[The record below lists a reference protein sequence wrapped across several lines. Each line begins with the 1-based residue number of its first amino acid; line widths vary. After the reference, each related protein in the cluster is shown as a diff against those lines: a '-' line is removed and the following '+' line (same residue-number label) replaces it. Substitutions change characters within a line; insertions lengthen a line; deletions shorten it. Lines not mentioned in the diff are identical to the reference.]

1 MDQNLGNTVSLEP
14 RMPAIAADRH
24 LSATA
29 FEIGASA
36 QMERLLADLGR
47 MYRERNA
54 ALEALESAH
63 LEALMRLAVAA
74 ELRDDDTGAH
84 IVRLGY
90 LAGALARHLGVDER
104 GAQMLRLA
112 APMHDIGKLGVPDG
126 VLKKPGSLTPEER
139 SQMQT
144 HPRMGADI
152 LGNSAIPVFALAAE
166 VALHHHERWDGSG
179 YPQGLA
185 GEAIPLSG
193 RIVAVVDY
201 FDALTMNRCYR
212 PAFAD
217 DRALSMLTEQ
227 AGSAFDPHVVST
239 FLAHAPELM
248 ALRDWVNEARPG
260 FGDLHARGSAPAPL
274 PPCADLLRGHLEN

>member
-1 MDQNLGNTVSLEP
+1 
-14 RMPAIAADRH
+14 MPATDAPTAAYP
-24 LSATA
+24 ATLLA
-29 FEIGASA
+29 FETGATA
-36 QMERLLADLGR
+36 QMERLLDDLGR
-47 MYRERNA
+47 MYHERNS
-54 ALEALESAH
+54 ALEALEAAH
-63 LEALMRLAVAA
+63 LDTLMRLAVAA

-90 LAGALARHLGVDER
+90 LAGALARRLGVDEQ

-126 VLKKPGSLTPEER
+126 VLKKPGALTPEER
-139 SQMQT
+139 ELMQT

-166 VALHHHERWDGSG
+166 VALHHHERWDGTG

-201 FDALTMNRCYR
+201 FDALTMDRCYR

-217 DRALSMLTEQ
+217 DRALAMLAEQ
-227 AGSAFDPHVVST
+227 SGRAFDPGVVAA

-248 ALRDWVNEARPG
+248 ALRDWVNQTQPGFVQLSAQGESRAPARP
-260 FGDLHARGSAPAPL
+260 AMACS
-274 PPCADLLRGHLEN
+274 DLLRERLEM